1 LEPNDS
7 SATPLRRVNGKPW
20 QPGES
25 GNLYGR
31 PVGARSKFSQQ
42 FVADLSDAWQQYG
55 ADALAQTAKL
65 YPDRF
70 VGICSHLIPK
80 DVALTRCGSPH
91 PPDTGVDELSLVLD
105 ISPEGSAAP
114 ALKLGSVDNCDYADG
129 DGGDQ
134 QDFHGD
140 GLISA
145 ELRRRKMW
153 N

>member
-1 LEPNDS
+1 MNAIRTARYHGRFNGM
-7 SATPLRRVNGKPW
+7 SASRTVL
-20 QPGES
+20 
-25 GNLYGR
+25 
-31 PVGARSKFSQQ
+31 
-42 FVADLSDAWQQYG
+42 
-55 ADALAQTAKL
+55 
-65 YPDRF
+65 
-70 VGICSHLIPK
+70 
-80 DVALTRCGSPH
+80 RCGSPH